1 MAQAFLSVKDTFSM
15 MEHNFTQLCK
25 RFIMLRNTRKY
36 VSWKSKGFL
45 AKKLTTPTTANN
57 SLSPLIKWYTNSNF
71 CLVFRGSCL
80 KQKNATYTPPNI
92 YELDAW

>member
-1 MAQAFLSVKDTFSM
+1 
-15 MEHNFTQLCK
+15 
-25 RFIMLRNTRKY
+25 MLRNTGKC
-36 VSWKSKGFL
+36 VSWKSKGLL
-45 AKKLTTPTTANN
+45 AEKLTTPTTANN